1 MTHKLLL
8 PVVFSLLFFSSC
20 QTTGQ
25 GDAVKTAEAEVFKIH
40 DEVMPRID
48 DVMKLRKQLSQRIAA
63 TDSTLAGGKNTP
75 SESLRT
81 DEDKE
86 QALRLNRRLAQADS
100 LMMDW
105 MSNYKGDT
113 LAMLKPEQ
121 AIQYLEAEKQKITDV
136 QQKITSSIAD
146 AKQFLGIK

>member
-63 TDSTLAGGKNTP
+63 TDSTLAGDKNTP

-86 QALRLNRRLAQADS
+86 QATRLNRRLAQADS

-113 LAMLKPEQ
+113 LALLKPEQ

>member
-63 TDSTLAGGKNTP
+63 TDSTLAGGKTTP

-86 QALRLNRRLAQADS
+86 QAIRLNRRLAQADS

-113 LAMLKPEQ
+113 LALLKPEQ

-146 AKQFLGIK
+146 AKQFLGVK

>member
-63 TDSTLAGGKNTP
+63 TDSTLAGDKNTP

-86 QALRLNRRLAQADS
+86 QATRLNRRLAQADS

-113 LAMLKPEQ
+113 LAILKPEQ
-121 AIQYLEAEKQKITDV
+121 AIQYLDAEKQKITDV
-136 QQKITSSIAD
+136 QKKVTGSIAD
-146 AKQFLGIK
+146 AKQFLGVK